1 IDNFI
6 VPKKVNRH
14 VFKAVRYLTHSEK
27 YKFIPLDKIKME
39 VKWTMKNLSPL
50 KDIETFIEY
59 SLKNLSNM
67 GVLSERLG
75 SYRLSRVQLIQAD
88 SS

>member
-1 IDNFI
+1 IEKLK

-14 VFKAVRYLTHSEK
+14 VFKAVRYLTQSENC
-27 YKFIPLDKIKME
+27 KFAPLDEIKIETRVRMR
-39 VKWTMKNLSPL
+39 NLQPV
-50 KDIETFIEY
+50 KDIETVIES
-59 SLKNLSNM
+59 SLTNLSNM

-75 SYRLSRVQLIQAD
+75 SYRLNRVQSLHAD